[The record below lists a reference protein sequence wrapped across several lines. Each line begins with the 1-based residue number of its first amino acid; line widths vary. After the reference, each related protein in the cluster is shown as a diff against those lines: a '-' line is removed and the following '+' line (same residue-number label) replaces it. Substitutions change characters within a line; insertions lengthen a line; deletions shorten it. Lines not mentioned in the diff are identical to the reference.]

1 MRYHLCV
8 RGCKRYYGGIDG
20 IAFHYHIITLANYHI
35 MIKHL
40 IIIAGLG
47 MAAVAVNAQATNFK
61 RVADQFYTKGDYYS
75 AAHYY
80 EKYLS
85 GKTPTHSG
93 YNAYVVQKQGA
104 ALINPSDLGGLDGNL
119 LSHMGDCYFNLN
131 DFIHAE
137 QWYKVLLKKDS
148 TSFPLA
154 RYYYGVC
161 LRANGNYNIAQQEL
175 GKFIQENNG
184 GDEYTK
190 KAQQEVENCV
200 YIQGQLSNGPTGIKI
215 ERLNNTINKE
225 GANYAASWINSTTLA
240 FTSTREEFT
249 NALYSASFQNGGF
262 QKVEKINVTTS
273 RNIQLGTPAFTPD
286 GSRMFFTGWIVK
298 NAKKLSAIYMSERN
312 GDRWSDPVLVDGK
325 LNEQSFNSR
334 QPQVTPD
341 GKYLLFAS
349 DRSDGIGGFDIW
361 YATLDSK
368 GMPGQVTNLG
378 PAINTTG
385 DEESPFYHA
394 NSQSLVFASNGRTG
408 MGGYDLYSST
418 GSFSGSWTVALNLG
432 YPVNSEKDDI
442 YFVARGK
449 GLFEDALISS
459 DRYSLCC
466 LELFSIHRSYHQVF
480 TGVVLDCDTKKPL
493 EGAIVTAKDPRGNQI
508 AEIKTQA
515 GGKYT
520 ILADV
525 GLALQISGRQ
535 DDYQNGLLT
544 AYPSKGDT
552 VYAQELCLTK
562 KPDPFKNKTE
572 VVYQIVFELKT
583 EIAPESY
590 PYLDLIAAYLKANP
604 TVVLEIDVHTDG
616 LGSVKSNQ
624 FLSQGRA
631 NACAEYLI
639 RAGISPNQLSPKGFG
654 ECCPIEKET
663 TPDGKDIPAAR
674 EKNRRVAFKMLK

>member
-1 MRYHLCV
+1 M
-8 RGCKRYYGGIDG
+8 
-20 IAFHYHIITLANYHI
+20 F
-35 MIKHL
+35 KHL

-47 MAAVAVNAQATNFK
+47 MAAVAVNAQATNYK
-61 RVADQFYTKGDYYS
+61 RVAEQFYAKADYYS
-75 AAHYY
+75 AAHYF

-119 LSHMGDCYFNLN
+119 LFHMGDCYFNLN

-148 TSFPLA
+148 TTFPLA

-200 YIQGQLSNGPTGIKI
+200 FIQQQLSNGPTGIKI

-225 GANYAASWINSTTLA
+225 GANYAASWLNSTTLA
-240 FTSTREEFT
+240 FTSTRAEGFN

-262 QKVEKINVTTS
+262 GKVEKINVTTS

-286 GSRMFFTGWIVK
+286 GSKMFFTGWIVK

-312 GDRWSDPVLVDGK
+312 GDRWSDPVLIDGK

-341 GKYLLFAS
+341 GKFLLFAS

-361 YATLDSK
+361 YAALDSK

-394 NSQSLVFASNGRTG
+394 SSQSLIFASNGRTG
-408 MGGYDLYSST
+408 MGGYDLYSSS
-418 GSFSGSWTVALNLG
+418 GAFSGSWTVALNLG

-449 GLFEDALISS
+449 GLLEDALISS

-466 LELFSIHRSYHQVF
+466 LELFSIHRNYHQVF

-493 EGAIVTAKDPRGNQI
+493 DGVIVTAKDPRGNQI

-520 ILADV
+520 IMADV